1 MVLTVAAVS
10 IAEQYEQ
17 RFLGTF
23 VQIPVPFSII
33 AEWNSSAGGARKDPS
48 AQVTEKVYER
58 DGALCALCG
67 LPGNRKADD
76 QWALSLDHVIPC
88 SLRGHNNEANL
99 RVTHRYCNGQRQ
111 RIPYPETISAADLHR
126 CRRCGEPLTTD
137 FLIEH
142 LVELGH
148 PGMWDK
154 RLAWPVHR
162 ACHRADSWPA
172 VPEWS
177 LDRLPHLSELLQA
190 PLILDEPGSEPGF
203 LITLPEPTSRSLT
216 PLPTSLPL
224 QVSRHGEVIMLQ
236 WVIPGRF
243 GLQTVLSREESH
255 ALARDLLIASCRV
268 QEDASLS

>member
-1 MVLTVAAVS
+1 MVLAVTAVS

-17 RFLGTF
+17 RFLETF

-33 AEWNSSAGGARKDPS
+33 AEWNASTGGARKDPS

-58 DGALCALCG
+58 DGTLCTLCG
-67 LPGNRKADD
+67 LPGVRKAND

-88 SLRGHNNEANL
+88 SLRGPHNEANL
-99 RVTHRYCNGQRQ
+99 RVTHRYCNSQRK
-111 RIPYPETISAADLHR
+111 RIPYPETICAAEQHR
-126 CRRCGEPLTTD
+126 CRRCGESLTTD

-142 LVELGH
+142 LVELCH

-162 ACHRADSWPA
+162 TCHRKDSWPA

-177 LDRLPHLSELLQA
+177 HDRLPHLPELLQA
-190 PLILDEPGSEPGF
+190 PLILDGPDREPG
-203 LITLPEPTSRSLT
+203 LLVTLPEPTSRLPA
-216 PLPTSLPL
+216 PLPTSLPI

-255 ALARDLLIASCRV
+255 ALARDLLIASCRA